1 MRILSI
7 ITVAICAVGGSSITA
22 DAQEIVASSSQN
34 DKLDNVLNA
43 ELGAGLEPELL
54 MQIREFVVNPHRF
67 DPYKR
72 VNFQVR
78 WDNQTINGVT
88 YVSPISRNTQVVTHR
103 SGNDSTIRR
112 SAPGLTTISPI
123 VLKRGVT
130 HDEAFEKW
138 SNLVWSPASGPAI
151 SLKNYRKDVVIN
163 LLNLSGNVAKSY
175 FLYRCWPTK
184 YVPLAV
190 LNADTDLVAEEIL
203 TIQCESWERDR
214 SVVEP
219 REN

>member
-7 ITVAICAVGGSSITA
+7 ITIAIYAIGSSSVTA
-22 DAQEIVASSSQN
+22 GAQEIRTPSSQN
-34 DKLDNVLNA
+34 EKINNALDA
-43 ELGAGLEPELL
+43 EPGAEIQPELL
-54 MQIREFVVNPHRF
+54 MQIREFVVNPHRL

-78 WDNQTINGVT
+78 WDNQTISGVT
-88 YVSPISRNTQVVTHR
+88 YVSPISRHTQVVTHR

-138 SNLVWSPASGPAI
+138 SNLVWNPASGSAI
-151 SLKNYRKDVVIN
+151 SLKNYRKDIVIN
-163 LLNLSGNVAKSY
+163 LLNLSGNVVKSY

-203 TIQCESWERDR
+203 TIQCESWERDK

-219 REN
+219 TEN